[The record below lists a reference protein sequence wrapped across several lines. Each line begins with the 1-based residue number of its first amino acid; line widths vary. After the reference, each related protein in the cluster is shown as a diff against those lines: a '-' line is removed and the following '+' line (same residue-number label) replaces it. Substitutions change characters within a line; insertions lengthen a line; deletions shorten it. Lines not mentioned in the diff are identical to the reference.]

1 MKKVIATSLSFAM
14 LLGLTSCG
22 NTNNNI
28 PNRVEKPTKETSVSE
43 KSIEEKNVIDP
54 FENVSY
60 TIPESEDWN
69 ENIYPE
75 DFKITF
81 DASKS
86 PIGEVATFTFFI
98 ESADNEK
105 IVIRSRAN
113 IDTEE
118 VQEYLEENNLKV
130 DENEKTFEIN
140 VDDLET
146 NLLSA
151 DNIDKAS
158 YEKLN
163 ADMIDYLESEHGT
176 AEEDENLKL
185 NFTLEK
191 LYIFT
196 PKEIEYNLNTQKVE
210 SSVNHYSDDS
220 SFEDKEIIT
229 NEAKLYID
237 SSNVNNGSGLGIY
250 SDNNGSYYC
259 IEITPIKFNK
269 KVLKD
274 CTFKLLCNTSTP
286 SLQPTYEFKNEDEVY
301 DKFIEWEYSN
311 DDSAYNKIE
320 VTLE

>member
-1 MKKVIATSLSFAM
+1 MKKTIATSLALAM

-146 NLLSA
+146 NLLLS
-151 DNIDKAS
+151 DYIDKTTK
-158 YEKLN
+158 EKMKS
-163 ADMIDYLESEHGT
+163 DMLKYLETELE
-176 AEEDENLKL
+176 AEDENAKL
-185 NFTLEK
+185 DFTLEK
-191 LYIFT
+191 LYFVI
-196 PKEIEYNLNTQKVE
+196 PKEIEYNLKTQKVE
-210 SSVNHYSDDS
+210 SSVNNYSDNS
-220 SFEDKEIIT
+220 SFEDKEIIA
-229 NEAKLYID
+229 NEATLYID
-237 SSNVNNGSGLGIY
+237 SSNAKNIRGLAVY
-250 SDNNGSYYC
+250 SDNNGAYYC
-259 IEITPIKFNK
+259 VDITTIHFNK
-269 KVLKD
+269 NIMNA
-274 CTFKLLCNTSTP
+274 FFFQLLYNTSTP

>member
-1 MKKVIATSLSFAM
+1 MRKVIATSLSFAM

-146 NLLSA
+146 NLLLS
-151 DNIDKAS
+151 DYIDKTTK
-158 YEKLN
+158 EKMKS
-163 ADMIDYLESEHGT
+163 DMLKYLETELE
-176 AEEDENLKL
+176 AEDENAKL
-185 NFTLEK
+185 DFTLEK
-191 LYIFT
+191 LYFVI
-196 PKEIEYNLNTQKVE
+196 PKEIEYNLKTQKVE
-210 SSVNHYSDDS
+210 SSVNNYSDNS
-220 SFEDKEIIT
+220 SFEDKEIIA
-229 NEAKLYID
+229 NEATLYID
-237 SSNVNNGSGLGIY
+237 SSNAKNIRGLAVY
-250 SDNNGSYYC
+250 SDNNGAYYC
-259 IEITPIKFNK
+259 VDITTIHFNK
-269 KVLKD
+269 NIMNA
-274 CTFKLLCNTSTP
+274 FFFQLLYNTSTP

>member
-1 MKKVIATSLSFAM
+1 MKKVIATSLAFAV

-146 NLLSA
+146 NLLLS
-151 DNIDKAS
+151 DYIDKTTK
-158 YEKLN
+158 EKMKS
-163 ADMIDYLESEHGT
+163 DMLKYLETELE
-176 AEEDENLKL
+176 AEDENAKL
-185 NFTLEK
+185 DFTLEK
-191 LYIFT
+191 LYFVI
-196 PKEIEYNLNTQKVE
+196 PKEIEYNLKTQKVE
-210 SSVNHYSDDS
+210 SSVNNYSDNS
-220 SFEDKEIIT
+220 SFEDKKKIA
-229 NEAKLYID
+229 NEATLYID
-237 SSNVNNGSGLGIY
+237 SSNAKNIRGLAVY
-250 SDNNGSYYC
+250 SDNNGAYYC
-259 IEITPIKFNK
+259 VDITTIHFNK
-269 KVLKD
+269 NIMNA
-274 CTFKLLCNTSTP
+274 FFFQLLYNTSTP

>member
-1 MKKVIATSLSFAM
+1 MKKVIATSLAFAV

-146 NLLSA
+146 NLLLS
-151 DNIDKAS
+151 DYIDKTTK
-158 YEKLN
+158 EKMKS
-163 ADMIDYLESEHGT
+163 DMLKYLETELE
-176 AEEDENLKL
+176 AEDENAKL
-185 NFTLEK
+185 DFTLEK
-191 LYIFT
+191 LYFVI
-196 PKEIEYNLNTQKVE
+196 PKEIEYNLKTQKVE
-210 SSVNHYSDDS
+210 SSVNNYSDNS
-220 SFEDKEIIT
+220 SFEDKKIIA
-229 NEAKLYID
+229 NEATLYID
-237 SSNVNNGSGLGIY
+237 SSNAKNIRGLAVY
-250 SDNNGSYYC
+250 SDNNGAYYC
-259 IEITPIKFNK
+259 VDITTIHFNK
-269 KVLKD
+269 NIMNA
-274 CTFKLLCNTSTP
+274 FFFQLLYNTSTP

>member
-146 NLLSA
+146 NLLLS
-151 DNIDKAS
+151 DYIDKTTK
-158 YEKLN
+158 EKMKS
-163 ADMIDYLESEHGT
+163 DMLKYLETELE
-176 AEEDENLKL
+176 AEDENAKL
-185 NFTLEK
+185 DFTLEK
-191 LYIFT
+191 LYFVI
-196 PKEIEYNLNTQKVE
+196 PKEIEYNLKTQKVE
-210 SSVNHYSDDS
+210 SSVNNYSDNS
-220 SFEDKEIIT
+220 SFEDKEIIA
-229 NEAKLYID
+229 NEATLYID
-237 SSNVNNGSGLGIY
+237 SSNAKNIRGLAVY
-250 SDNNGSYYC
+250 SDNNGAYYC
-259 IEITPIKFNK
+259 VDITTIHFNK
-269 KVLKD
+269 NIMNA
-274 CTFKLLCNTSTP
+274 FFFQLLYNTSTP